1 MNKESLIA
9 ENGSFDGSSWNWAL
23 VWRRPLLLQR
33 EIDLA
38 HELQAMIELVQP
50 KVHMEDLWLWKCDS
64 SKAFTVRSAYDFV
77 YSFYNIGEVVD
88 EVVMLALRRIWKTKA
103 PRKSMVFAWQLLLR
117 SLPVRQALVRRGV
130 LLIHEDCVFCNNRE
144 EDVTHLF
151 LHCDV
156 ASSVWYSLCRWL
168 GFSSCL
174 SDSVEG
180 QLLTMSGFVAGKK
193 PARVVV
199 TIWVATVWSLW
210 LHRNKIVFNNGVCD
224 VLEVVE
230 SVKYRS
236 WKWLTAGMNH
246 GNIPFVNWLN
256 EPYHYFSSFL

>member
-77 YSFYNIGEVVD
+77 YSFYNI
-88 EVVMLALRRIWKTKA
+88 
-103 PRKSMVFAWQLLLR
+103 
-117 SLPVRQALVRRGV
+117 VRRGV

>member
-38 HELQAMIELVQP
+38 HELQEIIELFQP
-50 KVHMEDLWLWKCDS
+50 KVHMEDLWC
-64 SKAFTVRSAYDFV
+64 
-77 YSFYNIGEVVD
+77 GGVD

-103 PRKSMVFAWQLLLR
+103 PR
-117 SLPVRQALVRRGV
+117 
-130 LLIHEDCVFCNNRE
+130 
-144 EDVTHLF
+144 
-151 LHCDV
+151 
-156 ASSVWYSLCRWL
+156 
-168 GFSSCL
+168 
-174 SDSVEG
+174 SVEG
-180 QLLTMSGFVAGKK
+180 QLLTMSGFVVGKK
-193 PARVVV
+193 SSRVVV

-210 LHRNKIVFNNGVCD
+210 LHQNKMVFNNGVCD

-230 SVKYRS
+230 STKYRA
-236 WKWLTAGMNH
+236 WKWLTAGMSH
-246 GNIPFVNWLN
+246 GSIPFVNWLN